1 MIKNQQKGSSLLL
14 TLLVMAAFLSIALG
28 ISKLS
33 FGEIVLSK
41 DQPKSVIAYYAAES
55 GVECQMYSDRT
66 EEITCPNT
74 CLDPPTNS
82 VCYQLNVSGATP
94 NRSIK
99 SFGSFKD
106 IIRAVELT
114 Y

>member
-1 MIKNQQKGSSLLL
+1 MKKNHNKAVSLLL
-14 TLLVMAAFLSIALG
+14 TILVMTAFLSIALG
-28 ISKLS
+28 VSRLS
-33 FGEIVLSK
+33 FGELRLSR
-41 DQPKSVIAYYAAES
+41 DRSKSVTAYYAAES

-66 EEITCPNT
+66 QKITCPNT

-82 VCYQLNVSGATP
+82 ICYKLEVSGTTP

-99 SFGSFKD
+99 STGTYQD
-106 IIRAVELT
+106 VIRAIELT

>member
-1 MIKNQQKGSSLLL
+1 MIKNQQKASSLLL
-14 TLLVMAAFLSIALG
+14 TLLIMAAFLSIALG
-28 ISKLS
+28 ISRLS

-41 DQPKSVIAYYAAES
+41 DQSKSVIAYYAAES

-66 EEITCPNT
+66 GEITCPNI

-82 VCYQLNVSGATP
+82 ICYQLNVSGTSP

-99 SFGSFKD
+99 SIGTYKD
-106 IIRAVELT
+106 VIRAVELT